1 MKRFSLYHVIFGIFA
16 LSFLLVGVL
25 IYFSVTNHQQDLFQ
39 AAIDEKIKLA
49 QTIKETVASP
59 SWFYQMSLLKDSERG
74 LIVGLSKFKDVRFI
88 RIVTAQGEIRQSTLE
103 GETGKKIK
111 DQDINQV
118 IQSGKLLI
126 RDETLRGEDLKS
138 LIYPSYENQ
147 AIWVSFSL
155 KDTRLSME
163 ELLWRYLFIALLAL
177 LLATGTMIIILKSIV
192 NPIRKITTS
201 CENVMHGNFDVKLE
215 GDWHTEIGE
224 LAETFNKMLKDI
236 KESHQNLEEAKAVLE
251 IRVATRT
258 RELQDLAQSLEEQ
271 VKARTNDLQEKM
283 KELERFNRLAVDREL
298 KMIELKEELK
308 KLKKE

>member
-1 MKRFSLYHVIFGIFA
+1 MKRLSLYNIIFGIFA
-16 LSFLLVGVL
+16 LSFLVVGVL
-25 IYFSVTNHQQDLFQ
+25 IYFSVINHQQDLFQ

-59 SWFYQMSLLKDSERG
+59 SWAYQMSLLKDSEKE
-74 LIVGLSKFKDVRFI
+74 LIIGLSKFKDVRFI
-88 RIVTAQGEIRQSTLE
+88 RVVTSQGEVLQSTLE
-103 GETGKKIK
+103 GETGKRIK
-111 DQDINQV
+111 DQDIDQV
-118 IQSGKLLI
+118 VQSGKLLL

-163 ELLWRYLFIALLAL
+163 ELLWRYLFVALLAL
-177 LLATGTMIIILKSIV
+177 LLVTGTMIIILKSIV
-192 NPIRKITTS
+192 NPIKKITAS
-201 CENVMHGNFDVKLE
+201 CENVRRGNFDFELE
-215 GDWHTEIGE
+215 GDWRTEIGE
-224 LAETFNKMLKDI
+224 LAETFNKMLRDI

-251 IRVATRT
+251 IRVAART
-258 RELQDLAQSLEEQ
+258 RELQDLTQGLEEQ
-271 VKARTNDLQEKM
+271 VKARTSDLQEKM

-298 KMIELKEELK
+298 KMIELKKELK